1 MILHNQQA
9 VPRLQIHRFVH
20 DYLRNFCIEI
30 SCFFMFFR
38 CRFRV
43 MKNQWFWHPFWHH
56 FGSLLA
62 YFSCLFRHRFLPRF
76 WKGLFP
82 GFGPPLETLNRLF
95 EKMAPKC
102 TPKRSYA
109 GRAFCS
115 FSWGFC
121 EGRLFWWF
129 FMDSF
134 AFTRI
139 LYGFLMIFAWFS
151 TVFWMDFRWLF
162 LLHARHFCLKASA
175 LTSSHRR
182 SLYCRISCLRAVT
195 SAAACH
201 FPSPELKRTSETGL
215 IHDAWHGLVN

>member
-1 MILHNQQA
+1 MIIYAISALKFH
-9 VPRLQIHRFVH
+9 VF
-20 DYLRNFCIEI
+20 
-30 SCFFMFFR
+30 SCFFGVHFGSWKIQAFGIY
-38 CRFRV
+38 FGIISGA
-43 MKNQWFWHPFWHH
+43 FWHPFRVFSGIDFCLH
-56 FGSLLA
+56 FE
-62 YFSCLFRHRFLPRF
+62 RPFLRTS
-76 WKGLFP
+76 
-82 GFGPPLETLNRLF
+82 GPLGAPLERLF
-95 EKMAPKC
+95 EKMAPKW

-162 LLHARHFCLKASA
+162 LLRALHFCLKANA